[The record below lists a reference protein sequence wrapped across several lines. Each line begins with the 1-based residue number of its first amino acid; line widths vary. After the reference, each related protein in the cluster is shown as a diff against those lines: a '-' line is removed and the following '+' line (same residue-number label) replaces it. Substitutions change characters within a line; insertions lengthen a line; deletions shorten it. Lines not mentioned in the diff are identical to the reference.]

1 MAVYT
6 EVADEELEAFIAS
19 YDIGALTS
27 CKGIA
32 EGVENSNYL
41 VQTQAGRYILTL
53 YEKRVARKDLPY
65 FLALMEHLAAR
76 GISCPLPVHDREGRT
91 LRELAGRPAALITFL
106 DGVSVRR
113 ASIEQCAS
121 VGRALGQFHVA
132 GESFPRSRANS
143 LSLSDWA
150 PLFEAIGDR
159 ADTIIPGLAGEIRKE
174 LAYLDKSWPS
184 GLPQGVIHADLF
196 PDNVF
201 FLGQEVSGLID
212 FYFACNDV
220 LAYDIAI
227 CLNAWCF
234 ESDASFN
241 VTKARAFLQA
251 YEGVRPLS
259 AGELAALPALARGAA
274 LRFLLTRSYDWL
286 NTDGEALVKR
296 KDPNEYLRK
305 LQIPSQGEV
314 VPRLRARGALRVER
328 EAEGRHPHRRR
339 LLRQSGARR
348 LGRHSP
354 VGPAPQ
360 GAERRRTAHH
370 QQSHGADGGDLG
382 AGSAEVS
389 LGRRPLHRLELSTR
403 RHHQLDQGL
412 EA

>member
-19 YDIGALTS
+19 YAIGALTS

-41 VQTQAGRYILTL
+41 IHTEAGRYVLTL
-53 YEKRVARKDLPY
+53 YEKRVAPQDLPY

-76 GISCPLPVHDREGRT
+76 GINCPLPVRDREGRT
-91 LRELAGRPAALITFL
+91 LRQLAGKPAALITFL

-121 VGRALGQFHVA
+121 LGEALARFHVA
-132 GESFPRSRANS
+132 GESFPLGRANS
-143 LSLSDWA
+143 LSLAGWA
-150 PLFEAIGDR
+150 SLFAAIGDR
-159 ADTIIPGLAGEIRKE
+159 ADTIIPGLAKEIGRE
-174 LAYLDKSWPS
+174 LDDLHAGWPA
-184 GLPQGVIHADLF
+184 GLPKGVIHADLF

-201 FLGQEVSGLID
+201 FLGSRVSGLID
-212 FYFACNDV
+212 FYFACNDM

-234 ESDASFN
+234 EADASFN
-241 VTKARAFLQA
+241 ITKARALLQA
-251 YEGVRPLS
+251 YESVRPLT
-259 AGELAALPALARGAA
+259 GDELDALPRLARGAA

-305 LQIPSQGEV
+305 L
-314 VPRLRARGALRVER
+314 RF
-328 EAEGRHPHRRR
+328 HRRVKSYR
-339 LLRQSGARR
+339 DYG
-348 LGRHSP
+348 LGEH
-354 VGPAPQ
+354 
-360 GAERRRTAHH
+360 
-370 QQSHGADGGDLG
+370 
-382 AGSAEVS
+382 
-389 LGRRPLHRLELSTR
+389 
-403 RHHQLDQGL
+403 
-412 EA
+412 